1 MRAVTL
7 AMAFST
13 RFFLDSR
20 ARFVSF
26 RARPAARETDCF
38 HSFRFTTAPSS
49 GRWTKS

>member
-1 MRAVTL
+1 VRAVTL

-20 ARFVSF
+20 ARVSF
-26 RARPAARETDCF
+26 RPRPAARETDCF

>member
-1 MRAVTL
+1 VRAVTL

-20 ARFVSF
+20 ARVSP
-26 RARPAARETDCF
+26 ASAARETDCF

>member
-20 ARFVSF
+20 ARFVS
-26 RARPAARETDCF
+26 RASAARETDCF